1 VSGVLTLSSTIS
13 NGTYTYTLPSATGTL
28 ALTSALSDYLPLA
41 GGTLTGALKTNK
53 IGINIGSLNLDNFP
67 TLGLI
72 ISGGIGFGT
81 SAGGASALVDKDGS
95 GNITFY
101 GGSGDIKFT
110 DITMTS
116 NYLTIKNAGNVG
128 IGTNLPLEQLNLM
141 GANAYT
147 SKIRFSY
154 GSSATSY
161 YTNFGYNSDG
171 NKAYLQIADGGAAA
185 TIMTWNYNGNVGIGN
200 ITPQAILHLGPS
212 LNTVPASTS
221 IAVAGDTY
229 IRFMAGSDGNAN
241 YGSYIAGTQTAGVR
255 ALSLGYRQ
263 GDGDVLTMTVTQ
275 ISDGKGGVGIGT
287 SVPIS
292 PLTIKAGSR
301 TDTLR
306 LSISGSSSTG
316 ETTGITFGSSTYDK
330 AQITAYN
337 ENSGNA
343 AGYLAFW
350 TGGSPATTDMTERM
364 RITSTGVIS
373 INGNSAESNAGLD
386 KFTIGYY
393 VDNWG
398 WLQTW
403 ASRPLYLNKLGN
415 AVYAGSV
422 RLDTL
427 SDERIKDNI
436 QPISGSLNK
445 VLQLN
450 RKKFHLKDEP
460 ENKIRYG
467 FIAQD
472 LEGILDEF
480 VIQTDMTFTKGDLI
494 VENVKSI
501 ENWASSW
508 AALLVEAIKELKAE
522 NDSLKSRVET
532 LETK

>member
-1 VSGVLTLSSTIS
+1 MFFSTLNTTM
-13 NGTYTYTLPSATGTL
+13 GERMR
-28 ALTSALSDYLPLA
+28 
-41 GGTLTGALKTNK
+41 
-53 IGINIGSLNLDNFP
+53 
-67 TLGLI
+67 
-72 ISGGIGFGT
+72 
-81 SAGGASALVDKDGS
+81 
-95 GNITFY
+95 IT
-101 GGSGDIKFT
+101 
-110 DITMTS
+110 
-116 NYLTIKNAGNVG
+116 A
-128 IGTNLPLEQLNLM
+128 
-141 GANAYT
+141 
-147 SKIRFSY
+147 
-154 GSSATSY
+154 
-161 YTNFGYNSDG
+161 
-171 NKAYLQIADGGAAA
+171 
-185 TIMTWNYNGNVGIGN
+185 NGNVGIGN

-221 IAVAGDTY
+221 IAVAGDTS

-255 ALSLGYRQ
+255 ALSFGYRQ
-263 GDGDVLTMTVTQ
+263 GAGDVLTMTVTQ
-275 ISDGKGGVGIGT
+275 ISDGRGGVGIGT
-287 SVPIS
+287 SVPTS
-292 PLTIKAGSR
+292 PLTIKANSR

-427 SDERIKDNI
+427 SDKRIKDNI

-445 VLQLN
+445 VLQLTG
-450 RKKFHLKDEP
+450 KKFHLKDEP
-460 ENKIRYG
+460 EDKIRYG

-480 VIQTDMTFTKGDLI
+480 VINTDMTFTKDDLV

-508 AALLVEAIKELKAE
+508 AALLVEAIKELKVE
-522 NDSLKSRVET
+522 NDTLKEILQRNNIQ
-532 LETK
+532 

>member
-1 VSGVLTLSSTIS
+1 MIIDSPVISGSAAASFRNVAITGSLGVTGSIITTGTITAQTLVVQTVTSSVIYSSGSNVFGNDIANTQVMTGSVTVTGSLAVIT
-13 NGTYTYTLPSATGTL
+13 NGTEFQVTSAGVKMGNIIGDTHSITGSVGISGSIGIGVTPGQKFQVRGTNENAIVRVETTGSGNPSISFTTLGQQDWGMGIDYSDSGKLKFDGSTTVGAATKMT
-28 ALTSALSDYLPLA
+28 LTSA
-41 GGTLTGALKTNK
+41 G
-53 IGINIGSLNLDNFP
+53 NL
-67 TLGLI
+67 
-72 ISGGIGFGT
+72 
-81 SAGGASALVDKDGS
+81 
-95 GNITFY
+95 
-101 GGSGDIKFT
+101 
-110 DITMTS
+110 
-116 NYLTIKNAGNVG
+116 
-128 IGTNLPLEQLNLM
+128 
-141 GANAYT
+141 
-147 SKIRFSY
+147 
-154 GSSATSY
+154 
-161 YTNFGYNSDG
+161 
-171 NKAYLQIADGGAAA
+171 
-185 TIMTWNYNGNVGIGN
+185 GIGN
-200 ITPQAILHLGPS
+200 TTPQATLHLGPS

-221 IAVAGDTY
+221 IAVAGDTS

-263 GDGDVLTMTVTQ
+263 GAGDVLTMTVTQ
-275 ISDGKGGVGIGT
+275 ISDGRGGVGIGT
-287 SVPIS
+287 SVPTS
-292 PLTIKAGSR
+292 PLTIKANSR

-427 SDERIKDNI
+427 SDERVKDNI
-436 QPISGSLNK
+436 QPITGALNK
-445 VLQLN
+445 VLSMN
-450 RKKFHLKDEP
+450 GKKFHLLDEP
-460 ENKIRYG
+460 ESKIRLG

-472 LEGILDEF
+472 LQGVVDEL
-480 VIQTDMTFTKGDLI
+480 VIESDRTQKLPSGEI
-494 VENVKSI
+494 VENVLSL
-501 ENWASSW
+501 ETWGSSW
-508 AALLVEAIKELKAE
+508 AALLVEAIKDLKAE
-522 NDSLKSRVET
+522 FDAYKAT
-532 LETK
+532 HP

>member
-1 VSGVLTLSSTIS
+1 MNPGGLFVSSSGIVGIGTAIPNSTLHVSKGGVSFQVTDTNKTTNNTFSVYGLSQTSWAIATGNSGSFSGGEKIVINDNGNIGIGVIPGQKLQVRGTNENAIVRVETTGSGSPSISFTTLGQQDWGIGADYSDSGKLKFDGSTTVGAATKMTLTSAGNLGIGTTGPNANLTVWTSSTTGMQTALRLNNPFGFTNANTGAKIVFSQDRSIAEDYPMGEIGVGQESAGTSASGYMFFGTRNSTIS
-13 NGTYTYTLPSATGTL
+13 ERMR
-28 ALTSALSDYLPLA
+28 
-41 GGTLTGALKTNK
+41 
-53 IGINIGSLNLDNFP
+53 
-67 TLGLI
+67 
-72 ISGGIGFGT
+72 
-81 SAGGASALVDKDGS
+81 
-95 GNITFY
+95 ITA
-101 GGSGDIKFT
+101 
-110 DITMTS
+110 
-116 NYLTIKNAGNVG
+116 NGNVG
-128 IGTNLPLEQLNLM
+128 IGT
-141 GANAYT
+141 T
-147 SKIRFSY
+147 SP
-154 GSSATSY
+154 T
-161 YTNFGYNSDG
+161 
-171 NKAYLQIADGGAAA
+171 
-185 TIMTWNYNGNVGIGN
+185 
-200 ITPQAILHLGPS
+200 
-212 LNTVPASTS
+212 
-221 IAVAGDTY
+221 
-229 IRFMAGSDGNAN
+229 
-241 YGSYIAGTQTAGVR
+241 
-255 ALSLGYRQ
+255 
-263 GDGDVLTMTVTQ
+263 
-275 ISDGKGGVGIGT
+275 
-287 SVPIS
+287 S
-292 PLTIKAGSR
+292 PLTVRSTSR

-450 RKKFHLKDEP
+450 GKKFHLKDEP
-460 ENKIRYG
+460 EDKIRYG

-480 VIQTDMTFTKGDLI
+480 VINTDMTFTKDDLV

-508 AALLVEAIKELKAE
+508 AALLVEAIKELKSQ
-522 NDSLKSRVET
+522 NDSLQSQIDELKN
-532 LETK
+532 K